1 MRGLAAGR
9 MGECG
14 GRLKVE
20 YADEGLQGNLDGKD
34 GAVGDER
41 SLVGYV
47 DLLLDFGDDGEGV
60 VGYWE
65 CV

>member
-9 MGECG
+9 MGERG

-20 YADEGLQGNLDGKD
+20 YADEGLQGNLDGMD

-41 SLVGYV
+41 SVVGYV